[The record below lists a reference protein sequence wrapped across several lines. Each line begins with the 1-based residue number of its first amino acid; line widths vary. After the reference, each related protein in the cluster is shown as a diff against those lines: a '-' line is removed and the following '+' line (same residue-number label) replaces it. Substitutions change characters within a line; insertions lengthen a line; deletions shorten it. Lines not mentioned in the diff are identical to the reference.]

1 MGPRILFLTLLAAA
15 VSPAAVVDRV
25 AVVVGKTVFTESE
38 VIENLRLTEFLNGES
53 PDSSPEKRREAAERL
68 VDQELLRTEMK
79 TSGIHP
85 PTSQDADTA
94 LRRYVEQNYHNNPA
108 ALRSALE
115 KYGLT
120 EDQLKDQ
127 LAWQVAL
134 VRFTDLRFHAAAP
147 PLQASEQGA
156 NRVRPGAAVP
166 SETATNSVD
175 QQMDQWL
182 KDARKGAHIVFKQE
196 AFR

>member
-1 MGPRILFLTLLAAA
+1 MGPRIVLLTLLAAT
-15 VSPAAVVDRV
+15 VSPAAIVDRV

-38 VIENLRLTEFLNGES
+38 VIENLRLTEFLNGET

-79 TSGIHP
+79 TSGVAA
-85 PTSQDADTA
+85 PTAQDADTV
-94 LRRYVEQNYHNNPA
+94 LHRYVEQHYHNNPA
-108 ALRSALE
+108 ALRAALQ

-120 EDQLKDQ
+120 EDELKEQ

-134 VRFTDLRFHAAAP
+134 VRFTDLRFRAGAP
-147 PLQASEQGA
+147 PPEATEQGA

-166 SETATNSVD
+166 SETATASVD

-182 KDARKGAHIVFKQE
+182 KDARKGARIVFKQE

>member
-1 MGPRILFLTLLAAA
+1 MGPRIVLLTLLAAA
-15 VSPAAVVDRV
+15 VSPAAIVDRV

-38 VIENLRLTEFLNGES
+38 VIENLRLTEFLNGEM
-53 PDSSPEKRREAAERL
+53 PDSSPDKRREAAERL

-79 TSGIHP
+79 TSGVAA
-85 PTSQDADTA
+85 PTPDDADTV
-94 LRRYVEQNYHNNPA
+94 LQRFVEQHYHNNPA
-108 ALRSALE
+108 ALRAALQ

-120 EDQLKDQ
+120 ENELKDQ

-134 VRFTDLRFHAAAP
+134 VRFTDLRFRAGAP
-147 PLQASEQGA
+147 PREATEQGA
-156 NRVRPGAAVP
+156 DRVRPGAAVP
-166 SETATNSVD
+166 SETATMSVD

-182 KDARKGAHIVFKQE
+182 KDARKGTRIVFKQE